1 MLRAVWPGYAVR
13 FFVDNGVN
21 LAAAYG
27 VAVSTTMVMTTVL
40 FGDVA
45 RRHFGWSRPFLVA
58 LCTLFLGVDVA
69 FFADGVQD
77 SRRRLVPAGRRSPDL
92 HNHDHVAQRS
102 TDRTGTDE
110 QEHAPAP
117 RVRQRLLEGLGRAHA
132 GRERV
137 PDQRGRRH
145 SSVALPP
152 APDQRR

>member
-1 MLRAVWPGYAVR
+1 MWPGYAVR

-45 RRHFGWSRPFLVA
+45 RRHFGWSRPFVVA
-58 LCTLFLGVDVA
+58 
-69 FFADGVQD
+69 
-77 SRRRLVPAGRRSPDL
+77 R
-92 HNHDHVAQRS
+92 HDHVAPRP

-117 RVRQRLLEGLGRAHA
+117 RVRQRLLERLGRAHA

-145 SSVALPP
+145 STVALPA

>member
-1 MLRAVWPGYAVR
+1 MWPGYAVR
-13 FFVDNGVN
+13 FFGDNGVN

-45 RRHFGWSRPFLVA
+45 RRHFGWSRPFVVA
-58 LCTLFLGVDVA
+58 
-69 FFADGVQD
+69 
-77 SRRRLVPAGRRSPDL
+77 R
-92 HNHDHVAQRS
+92 HDHVAQRS

-117 RVRQRLLEGLGRAHA
+117 RVRQRLLERLGRAHA

-145 SSVALPP
+145 STVALPA